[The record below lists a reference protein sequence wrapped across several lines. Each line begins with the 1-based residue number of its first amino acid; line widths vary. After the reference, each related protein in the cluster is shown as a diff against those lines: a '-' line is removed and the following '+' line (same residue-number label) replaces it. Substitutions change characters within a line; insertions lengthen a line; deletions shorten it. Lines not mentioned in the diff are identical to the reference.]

1 MGSRLRE
8 EGEKLALVM
17 YMSKIFLG
25 GERECLS
32 FVETVRLM
40 LYVAALKKTWEDNVA
55 CILLVT
61 FKGHR
66 FYKSAF

>member
-25 GERECLS
+25 SERECLP
-32 FVETVRLM
+32 FVETVCLM
-40 LYVAALKKTWEDNVA
+40 LYVAVLKKTIIKWRTTLHVYF
-55 CILLVT
+55 L
-61 FKGHR
+61 
-66 FYKSAF
+66 